1 MALEVCK
8 WRLEGCDWSGS
19 HSALLEHEDECPYQI
34 VRCPNAGCEST
45 MHKRELEAHRAR
57 CELAAVPAELPFTRK
72 IMIPSREH
80 PEMNFIGMLLGP
92 RGVVLKMIEN
102 DSGTKVAI
110 RGKPATRDVN
120 DSDELHVLIRGP
132 SEEAVEKAAGMVL
145 SIITP
150 PS

>member
-1 MALEVCK
+1 MRTCRRPCRASIHAQNH
-8 WRLEGCDWSGS
+8 DSISG
-19 HSALLEHEDECPYQI
+19 
-34 VRCPNAGCEST
+34 T
-45 MHKRELEAHRAR
+45 
-57 CELAAVPAELPFTRK
+57 
-72 IMIPSREH
+72 